1 MEKHADILIVGK
13 CKLCKL
19 FCIMTLIEQNP
30 SVDSYADIG
39 KLCLKFA
46 CSNSRLCMCL
56 TNSIWAG
63 EFHLQKTLMKMLPQH
78 DFLLLLLLSHL
89 MIIMQT

>member
-19 FCIMTLIEQNP
+19 FCVMTLIEQNP

-39 KLCLKFA
+39 
-46 CSNSRLCMCL
+46 SYV
-56 TNSIWAG
+56 
-63 EFHLQKTLMKMLPQH
+63 
-78 DFLLLLLLSHL
+78 L
-89 MIIMQT
+89 MIIKFTVTRGCACA